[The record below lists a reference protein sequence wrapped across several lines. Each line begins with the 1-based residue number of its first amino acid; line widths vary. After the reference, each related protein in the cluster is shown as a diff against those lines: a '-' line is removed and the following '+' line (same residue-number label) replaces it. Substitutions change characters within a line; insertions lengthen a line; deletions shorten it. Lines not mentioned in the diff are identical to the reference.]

1 VANPGCYPTADTL
14 GFVPLLGSGMIDPS
28 WLIADAKSGT
38 SGAGR
43 KAETGLLMAEVGES
57 FKAYAVKGHRHVP
70 EIAQNLSQV
79 AGKPVGLI
87 FVPHLLPMIRGIE
100 ATLYGRLLDPTGV
113 SDSDLTR
120 IYSDRFGS
128 EPFVDVMPAGSHPD
142 TRSVRG
148 ANVCRIAAARQGTSD
163 VVVVQSV
170 IDNLVKGAA
179 GQAVQNM
186 NLMFGL
192 EETLGLGGIALLP

>member
-1 VANPGCYPTADTL
+1 
-14 GFVPLLGSGMIDPS
+14 
-28 WLIADAKSGT
+28 
-38 SGAGR
+38 
-43 KAETGLLMAEVGES
+43 
-57 FKAYAVKGHRHVP
+57 
-70 EIAQNLSQV
+70 
-79 AGKPVGLI
+79 
-87 FVPHLLPMIRGIE
+87 MIRGIE
-100 ATLYGRLLDPTGV
+100 ATLYGRLLNPAGV
-113 SDSDLTR
+113 SDADLTR
-120 IYSDRFGS
+120 LYADRYGS
-128 EPFVDVMPAGSHPD
+128 EHFVDPIPSGSHPD